1 MVNDWK
7 EFLEK
12 LKRNRALP
20 IEKIAEA
27 YVCGKEHHKDKM
39 FIQVDWIEYDLQNHF
54 LGEVARIEKEI
65 DKLIPLDVEKKGKS
79 FSFSLNIKTTFKIKE
94 LEGQLSYAKEL
105 AGVEQ

>member
-1 MVNDWK
+1 MVND
-7 EFLEK
+7 
-12 LKRNRALP
+12 LKDFWY
-20 IEKIAEA
+20 EE
-27 YVCGKEHHKDKM
+27 KM
-39 FIQVDWIEYDLQNHF
+39 FVASPDIHLEDDILEDEQDRIKRKLELFF